1 MRKLKIVTRMI
12 QWLLLKINLLEEE
25 EWAAEV
31 EENVEEE
38 AEEADLQVEVVA

>member
-12 QWLLLKINLLEEE
+12 QWLPLKINLLEEE